1 MGDPLFI
8 MAESL
13 WVKTG
18 LKVLQPTFL
27 NIS

>member
-18 LKVLQPTFL
+18 LKVLQTTFL